1 MFRANEAKNL
11 CGYDE
16 IPTKILKLSVPFI
29 ISPLT
34 YICNKRLSQGV
45 FPGRLKFSVVKPI
58 LKNGDKLITSSYRP
72 MSLLVYF
79 SKVFEKLI
87 YSRLYEHISISN
99 ILDTEKYGF
108 RTNTSTE
115 NASYKLTHEILSAVN
130 GKCVVGGVFCY
141 LGKAFDC
148 VNHNILLEKLQ
159 FYGIV
164 GKFQALIKSY
174 LSERYQKVFIDNINF
189 SNNAASN
196 WEEVKHGVPQD
207 SILGPLFFLVY
218 VNDLPKITATDAK
231 ISLYANDT
239 SIIVTK
245 PNLEDFK
252 ITVNEIFLDINKW
265 LKTNPLSLNLKKKL
279 TMYNLELKIV
289 MTVI

>member
-1 MFRANEAKNL
+1 L

-29 ISPLT
+29 VSPLT

-130 GKCVVGGVFCY
+130 GKCVVGGIFCY

-174 LSERYQKVFIDNINF
+174 LSE
-189 SNNAASN
+189 
-196 WEEVKHGVPQD
+196 
-207 SILGPLFFLVY
+207 
-218 VNDLPKITATDAK
+218 
-231 ISLYANDT
+231 
-239 SIIVTK
+239 
-245 PNLEDFK
+245 
-252 ITVNEIFLDINKW
+252 
-265 LKTNPLSLNLKKKL
+265 
-279 TMYNLELKIV
+279 
-289 MTVI
+289 